1 MGSARWV
8 MLAVAALGG
17 LGALPVRGA
26 DQYERDWHTGGF
38 HVVEL
43 RKDSAEPALFRVVRI
58 ERVHDGDGHLR
69 IYLPAECR
77 DAVRAALDAGGL
89 AAEISGPGGGAPA
102 AAGLTLCRSCRCGGE
117 GSATSDAYTG
127 QPCADRCGAAG
138 VEEEAYF
145 LRVSVRLEAG
155 EELAIGWEPSQ
166 LWLIERE

>member
-8 MLAVAALGG
+8 MLALAVLGG
-17 LGALPVRGA
+17 LGARPARGA
-26 DQYERDWHTGGF
+26 EQYERDWHTGGF

-43 RKDSAEPALFRVVRI
+43 RADSAEPALFRVVRI
-58 ERVHDGDGHLR
+58 DSGSDGDGHLR

-89 AAEISGPGGGAPA
+89 VAEISGPGDSAPA

-127 QPCADRCGAAG
+127 RPCADRCGAAG
-138 VEEEAYF
+138 VEEEEYF
-145 LRVSVRLEAG
+145 LRVSARLDAG
-155 EELAIGWEPSQ
+155 EELAIGREPTQ
-166 LWLIERE
+166 LWLIEKE